1 MDSFERE
8 WITNFLHS
16 FPHVTFSFKLNNS
29 TFNPDDADYR
39 ESIIFLAILP
49 VVLFVLF
56 LIISLCCTCYQCKKE
71 RPQKR
76 VKSCCPAGIIG
87 IIIFVA
93 IAAAAI
99 GLYANEKTD
108 NGVND
113 FNDAVK
119 DVNKTLT
126 EALKTINK
134 MHGIAANLA
143 DRSIP
148 DLEKVLLGMI
158 SNLTVKTQIGEF
170 TKDMLDQSTK
180 AKTDIKNLLDSTPD
194 VNLDF
199 ISDNTTNGEFIRWTS
214 TVVVLSVILFVL
226 VVSLCGCCKR
236 SRCLLATS
244 ISFGFLILFLSWIM
258 NGVYLGGSVTNADLC
273 VDPESFIENVVNERI
288 EKDIIKTYIKC
299 KDDGAA
305 GQYSHDISEAL
316 SAVTLA
322 NDTLSKI
329 YNVSISLSII
339 NKVKGP
345 IIAVRTQLNYGFGN
359 LTALSNVFQCQRTH
373 DNYLAIKEAVCHT
386 VIFNMSLILAAFLL
400 LSLLLSLTQCILPKM
415 WHLSGKRRGS
425 GYRPVDDTDP
435 FVPRPP
441 PYQDY
446 GAVYGIG
453 SPLGP
458 SNSDAINM
466 TGGPPLDSPPPAY
479 SVRGFGE
486 SRHARS
492 HSTTSSEA

>member
-1 MDSFERE
+1 MDSFQRE

-29 TFNPDDADYR
+29 TFNPDDVEYR

-99 GLYANEKTD
+99 GLYGNEKTD
-108 NGVND
+108 DGVNN

-126 EALKTINK
+126 EALKTINR
-134 MHGIAANLA
+134 MHGIATNLA
-143 DRSIP
+143 DRNIP
-148 DLEKVLLGMI
+148 ELETVLMDIIL
-158 SNLTVKTQIGEF
+158 NQTVKTQIGAF

-180 AKTDIKNLLDSTPD
+180 AKTDIKNLLDRTPD

-199 ISDNTTNGEFIRWTS
+199 ISDNTTTGEFIRWTT
-214 TVVVLSVILFVL
+214 TVVVLSVIMFVL

-273 VDPESFIENVVNERI
+273 VDPENFIENVVNERI
-288 EKDIIKTYIKC
+288 EKEIIKTYIKC

-305 GQYSHDISEAL
+305 GKYSQDISEAL

-322 NDTLSKI
+322 NETLSKI
-329 YNVSISLSII
+329 YNVSISLSILH
-339 NKVKGP
+339 KVERP
-345 IIAVRTQLNYGFGN
+345 ITAVRTQLNYGFGN

-373 DNYLAIKEAVCHT
+373 DNYLAIKEAVCNT
-386 VIFNMSLILAAFLL
+386 VIFNMSLILSAFLL

-415 WHLSGKRRGS
+415 WHLSGKRRGT

-446 GAVYGIG
+446 GSLYGIG

-458 SNSDAINM
+458 SNDAINM

-486 SRHARS
+486 SRHTRS
-492 HSTTSSEA
+492 HSTTSSET